1 MLKAFRDFA
10 VRGNVI
16 DIAVGLIIGA
26 AFGVIVK
33 SLVDDVIMP
42 PVGLGLGGVD
52 MTNAFTVLK
61 DGATPGPYA
70 SLAQAKAA
78 GAVTVNYGV
87 FINSIVSFAIIAFA
101 VFLLVR
107 GIEKARGPA
116 NVATVT
122 KDCTQ
127 CAMAIPI
134 AARRC
139 PHCTSTLA

>member
-16 DIAVGLIIGA
+16 DIAVGLIIGV

-87 FINSIVSFAIIAFA
+87 FINSIVSFVIIVFA

-107 GIEKARGPA
+107 GIEKARRPA

-122 KDCTQ
+122 KDCPQ

-139 PHCTSTLA
+139 PHCTTTLA

>member
-52 MTNAFTVLK
+52 MTNAFMVLK

-101 VFLLVR
+101 VFMLVR

-122 KDCTQ
+122 KDCPQ